1 MNTMA
6 LFWIIVFSCAA
17 LLFFVIAA
25 VAGIRGLVDLR
36 VLLRGSQR
44 GDGPPSPE

>member
-6 LFWIIVFSCAA
+6 LFWIVVFFCAA

-25 VAGIRGLVDLR
+25 VAGMRGLVDLK

-44 GDGPPSPE
+44 GDGPPPAE